1 MLYFCVAMEITTQE
15 YILDTCEQYS
25 IMLNKNQLSK
35 LEAIVEERKIA
46 NDYNDMLITHGEG
59 INMIIDAII
68 KLRTEEGY
76 KTSGP
81 PQPRSNHLDE

>member
-1 MLYFCVAMEITTQE
+1 MEMTTQE
-15 YILDTCEQYS
+15 YILDACEKYS
-25 IMLNKNQLSK
+25 IILNENQLSK
-35 LEAIVEERKIA
+35 LQAIVEERKIA

-76 KTSGP
+76 KTSEP
-81 PQPRSNHLDE
+81 PQPRSIHLDE

>member
-1 MLYFCVAMEITTQE
+1 MEMTTQE
-15 YILDTCEQYS
+15 YILDACEKYS
-25 IMLNKNQLSK
+25 IILNENQLSK

-76 KTSGP
+76 KTSEP
-81 PQPRSNHLDE
+81 PQPRSIHLDE

>member
-1 MLYFCVAMEITTQE
+1 MEMTTQE
-15 YILDTCEQYS
+15 YILDACEKYS
-25 IMLNKNQLSK
+25 IILNENQLSK

-81 PQPRSNHLDE
+81 PQPRSIHLDE